1 MVAVARTTRRKK
13 QDRRRRQQRQAAHA
27 RQRVREELVMTA
39 VAQMQEVMERLRAPD
54 TPPAEVADLLAEV
67 WGDEGVPPGV
77 LLGNTIP
84 GGPERLA
91 QIAEAAGKRVPGSVL
106 SRVLAAEL
114 RGVVEQDQE
123 GGLRIL
129 DELLPGLPLAAR
141 INVAWRAIAL
151 GAPARAAGIARQ
163 VLMAIAGW
171 DDGDGSQ
178 PGGDLD
184 PEQREDAASA
194 AERLLAAAV
203 HVASEQPTPDDG
215 HSNEVSPAEAFQ
227 DPAVLR
233 SLEAGFARWLARTPQ
248 AAAVVAEQ
256 VTELRD
262 VLPEDAAEVIPLER
276 AESLA
281 RCHALLLGGDDE
293 DSREPGPDDDS
304 GALVRRFAADPSVP
318 AAQAEVARRWAD
330 TIHFGLWQL
339 DEPPPEPAGC
349 HLTDLVTSVE
359 HFVPL
364 DPVAL
369 GPLGRWSVLLSPL
382 VCVDG
387 VWRVAAPMLLLDPAE
402 GDALAELVQ
411 RMSDA
416 IVAEL
421 SGHRRHRSRAAARPA
436 PFGMAP
442 PHGVPAAGHE
452 AASPEVARVLSMIV
466 GSGMARLIAET
477 AAYRLSG
484 PRLQNT
490 DGDPMV
496 LVKATLAVD
505 DLDAVTGRLA
515 EHPDIGPDE
524 EAPGG
529 FTWWGRALTE
539 AEREPLLAQAA
550 SQLGVD
556 PSEIEADGVTQRWL
570 RGRVA
575 RQDDHLVLEVNS
587 LARLERFCDL
597 LRDLGASPTV
607 TGRTTV
613 DPAQDMM
620 LPRGQLIPAGLSRE
634 ASQAWA
640 QHWLDEKVPALK
652 GRTPR
657 QAALSDRHWPLLEAL
672 LRQFEWQQDMRQ
684 HADPAVSGGGELAWL
699 REQLQ
704 MPTQP

>member
-1 MVAVARTTRRKK
+1 
-13 QDRRRRQQRQAAHA
+13 
-27 RQRVREELVMTA
+27 MTA
-39 VAQMQEVMERLRAPD
+39 MAQMQEMMERLRAPD

-84 GGPERLA
+84 GGPERLTE
-91 QIAEAAGKRVPGSVL
+91 IAEAAGKRVPGSVL

-114 RGVVEQDQE
+114 RGVVEQDRE
-123 GGLRIL
+123 GGLRML
-129 DELLPGLPLAAR
+129 EELLPGLPMLAR
-141 INVAWRAIAL
+141 VNVAWRPIAL
-151 GAPARAAGIARQ
+151 GAPARAAGIAREM
-163 VLMAIAGW
+163 LMAVAGW
-171 DDGDGSQ
+171 DDGDGSR

-184 PEQREDAASA
+184 PAQREEAASA

-203 HVASEQPTPDDG
+203 HAASEQPATCGGNG
-215 HSNEVSPAEAFQ
+215 HEASVAETFQ

-233 SLEAGFARWLARTPQ
+233 SLEGAFARWLARTPQ

-256 VTELRD
+256 VTELHE

-293 DSREPGPDDDS
+293 DSREAGPDDDS

-318 AAQAEVARRWAD
+318 PAQAEMARRWAD

-364 DPVAL
+364 DPAAL
-369 GPLGRWSVLLSPL
+369 GPLGRWSVLLGPL

-387 VWRVAAPMLLLDPAE
+387 VWRAAAPMLLLGPVE

-421 SGHRRHRSRAAARPA
+421 SGQRHRSRAAARPA

-442 PHGVPAAGHE
+442 PHGVTAAGHE
-452 AASPEVARVLSMIV
+452 AASPAVARLLSMIV

-490 DGDPMV
+490 DGDAMV
-496 LVKATLAVD
+496 VVKATLAVD
-505 DLDAVTGRLA
+505 DLDAVIGQLA
-515 EHPDIGPDE
+515 GHPDIGPDE
-524 EAPGG
+524 ETPGG

-550 SQLGVD
+550 AQLGVD

-575 RQDDHLVLEVNS
+575 RQDGHLVLEVNS

-597 LRDLGASPTV
+597 LRELGASPTV

-613 DPAQDMM
+613 DPAQDVV

-640 QHWLDEKVPALK
+640 EHWLDEKVPALQ

-672 LRQFEWQQDMRQ
+672 LRQFEWQQDMGR
-684 HADPAVSGGGELAWL
+684 HADPAASGGGELAWL

-704 MPTQP
+704 MPVQP

>member
-1 MVAVARTTRRKK
+1 
-13 QDRRRRQQRQAAHA
+13 
-27 RQRVREELVMTA
+27 
-39 VAQMQEVMERLRAPD
+39 
-54 TPPAEVADLLAEV
+54 VADLLAEV
-67 WGDEGVPPGV
+67 WGDDSVPPGV

-91 QIAEAAGKRVPGSVL
+91 EIAEAAGKRVPGSVL

-129 DELLPGLPLAAR
+129 DELLPRLPLPAR
-141 INVAWRAIAL
+141 INVAWRAVAL

-171 DDGDGSQ
+171 DDGDGSP

-203 HVASEQPTPDDG
+203 HAASEQPTPDDG
-215 HSNEVSPAEAFQ
+215 HSDEVSPAEAFQ

-248 AAAVVAEQ
+248 AAALVAEQ
-256 VTELRD
+256 VTELHE
-262 VLPEDAAEVIPLER
+262 VLPDDTAEVIPLER

-293 DSREPGPDDDS
+293 DSREAGPGDDS

-318 AAQAEVARRWAD
+318 SAQAEVARRWAD

-349 HLTDLVTSVE
+349 HLTDLVTSVQ

-364 DPVAL
+364 DPVTL
-369 GPLGRWSVLLSPL
+369 GPLGRWSVLLGPL

-387 VWRVAAPMLLLDPAE
+387 VWRAAAPMLPLDPVE

-416 IVAEL
+416 VVAEL
-421 SGHRRHRSRAAARPA
+421 SGQRRHRSRAAARPA
-436 PFGMAP
+436 LFGMAP
-442 PHGVPAAGHE
+442 PHGVTAARHE
-452 AASPEVARVLSMIV
+452 AASPEVARVLNMIV

-505 DLDAVTGRLA
+505 DLD
-515 EHPDIGPDE
+515 
-524 EAPGG
+524 
-529 FTWWGRALTE
+529 
-539 AEREPLLAQAA
+539 
-550 SQLGVD
+550 
-556 PSEIEADGVTQRWL
+556 
-570 RGRVA
+570 
-575 RQDDHLVLEVNS
+575 
-587 LARLERFCDL
+587 
-597 LRDLGASPTV
+597 
-607 TGRTTV
+607 RT
-613 DPAQDMM
+613 
-620 LPRGQLIPAGLSRE
+620 
-634 ASQAWA
+634 
-640 QHWLDEKVPALK
+640 
-652 GRTPR
+652 
-657 QAALSDRHWPLLEAL
+657 
-672 LRQFEWQQDMRQ
+672 
-684 HADPAVSGGGELAWL
+684 
-699 REQLQ
+699 
-704 MPTQP
+704 

>member
-13 QDRRRRQQRQAAHA
+13 QDRRRRQQRQAAQA
-27 RQRVREELVMTA
+27 RERAREELVMTA
-39 VAQMQEVMERLRAPD
+39 VAQMQDVVERLRAPD
-54 TPPAEVADLLAEV
+54 TPPTEVADLLAEV
-67 WGDEGVPPGV
+67 WGDDGVPPGV

-91 QIAEAAGKRVPGSVL
+91 EIAEAAGKRVPGSVL
-106 SRVLAAEL
+106 SQVLAAEL
-114 RGVVEQDQE
+114 RGVVEQDIE

-129 DELLPGLPLAAR
+129 EELLPGLPMRAKV
-141 INVAWRAIAL
+141 NVAWRAIAL
-151 GAPARAAGIARQ
+151 GAPARAAGIARE
-163 VLMAIAGW
+163 VLVAVAGW
-171 DDGDGSQ
+171 DEGDGSR

-184 PEQREDAASA
+184 PAQREEAASA

-203 HVASEQPTPDDG
+203 HAASERPATIGG
-215 HSNEVSPAEAFQ
+215 HDHEVSPAEAFQ

-233 SLEAGFARWLARTPQ
+233 DLEAAFARWLTRTPE
-248 AAAVVAEQ
+248 AAAVVAGQ
-256 VTELRD
+256 VTELHE
-262 VLPEDAAEVIPLER
+262 VLPEETAEVIPQER

-293 DSREPGPDDDS
+293 DSWETGQDADS
-304 GALVRRFAADPSVP
+304 GALVRRFAADPSVTS
-318 AAQAEVARRWAD
+318 AQAEVARRWAD

-339 DEPPPEPAGC
+339 DEPLPEPAGC
-349 HLTDLVTSVE
+349 HLTDLVTGVE

-364 DPVAL
+364 DPVTV
-369 GPLGRWSVLLSPL
+369 GPLGRWSVLLGPL

-387 VWRVAAPMLLLDPAE
+387 VWRAAAPMLPLSPAE

-416 IVAEL
+416 IAAEL
-421 SGHRRHRSRAAARPA
+421 SGQRRHRSRAAARPA

-442 PHGVPAAGHE
+442 PHGVTANGHE
-452 AASPEVARVLSMIV
+452 AAPPDVARVLSMIV
-466 GSGMARLIAET
+466 GSGLARLIAEV

-484 PRLQNT
+484 PRLLNT

-505 DLDAVTGRLA
+505 DLDAVTGRLSG
-515 EHPDIGPDE
+515 HPDIVPDE
-524 EAPGG
+524 ETPGG

-550 SQLGVD
+550 AQLGVD

-575 RQDDHLVLEVNS
+575 RQDDHLVLDVNS

-597 LRDLGASPTV
+597 LRELGASPTV
-607 TGRTTV
+607 TGQVAV
-613 DPAQDMM
+613 DPAQDMV
-620 LPRGQLIPAGLSRE
+620 LPRGQLIPAGLSRD
-634 ASQAWA
+634 ARQAWA
-640 QHWLDEKVPALK
+640 EHWLDEKVPALK

-657 QAALSDRHWPLLEAL
+657 QAAVSDRHWPLLEAL
-672 LRQFEWQQDMRQ
+672 LRQFEWQEDMRR
-684 HADPAVSGGGELAWL
+684 HADSAASGSGELAWL

-704 MPTQP
+704 MPI

>member
-1 MVAVARTTRRKK
+1 
-13 QDRRRRQQRQAAHA
+13 
-27 RQRVREELVMTA
+27 MTA
-39 VAQMQEVMERLRAPD
+39 VAQMQEVMERLRGPE
-54 TPPAEVADLLAEV
+54 TPPAEVAGLLAEV
-67 WGDEGVPPGV
+67 WGDEGVPPGL

-84 GGPERLA
+84 GGRDRLA
-91 QIAEAAGKRVPGSVL
+91 EIAGAAGKLAPGSVL

-114 RGVVEQDQE
+114 RGVVEQDRE
-123 GGLRIL
+123 GGLRLL
-129 DELLPGLPLAAR
+129 DELLPGLPMPAR
-141 INVAWRAIAL
+141 INVAWRTISL
-151 GAPARAAGIARQ
+151 GAPARAAGIARE
-163 VLMAIAGW
+163 VLMAVAGW
-171 DDGDGSQ
+171 DAGDGSQ

-184 PEQREDAASA
+184 PEQREGAASA

-203 HVASEQPTPDDG
+203 HAAGEQAAADDG
-215 HSNEVSPAEAFQ
+215 HSDEVSLAEAFR

-248 AAAVVAEQ
+248 AAPVVADQ
-256 VTELRD
+256 VTELHE

-281 RCHALLLGGDDE
+281 RCHALLLGGDEE
-293 DSREPGPDDDS
+293 DSQEAGPDDDS

-318 AAQAEVARRWAD
+318 SAQAEAARRWAD

-349 HLTDLVTSVE
+349 HLIDLVTSVE

-364 DPVAL
+364 DPVAQ
-369 GPLGRWSVLLSPL
+369 GPLGRWSVLLGPL

-387 VWRVAAPMLLLDPAE
+387 VWRAAAPVLVLGPAE
-402 GDALAELVQ
+402 GDALAAQLGDDRLAHPLHQLGQ
-411 RMSDA
+411 RH
-416 IVAEL
+416 
-421 SGHRRHRSRAAARPA
+421 HRRRAAARPA
-436 PFGMAP
+436 PFGTAP
-442 PHGVPAAGHE
+442 PHGVTAAGHQ
-452 AASPEVARVLSMIV
+452 AASPQVARVLSMIV
-466 GSGMARLIAET
+466 GSGLARLIAEV
-477 AAYRLSG
+477 AAYRLSS
-484 PRLQNT
+484 PQLQNT

-515 EHPDIGPDE
+515 GHPDIVPDE
-524 EAPGG
+524 ETPGG

-539 AEREPLLAQAA
+539 AEREPLLAQASA
-550 SQLGVD
+550 QLGMD
-556 PSEIEADGVTQRWL
+556 PGEIEAGGATQRWL

-575 RQDDHLVLEVNS
+575 RRDGHLVLDVNS
-587 LARLERFCDL
+587 LGRLERFCDL
-597 LRDLGASPTV
+597 LRELGASPTV

-613 DPAQDMM
+613 DPAQDMV
-620 LPRGQLIPAGLSRE
+620 LPRGQLIPAGLGRE

-640 QHWLDEKVPALK
+640 EHWLDEKTQALK

-672 LRQFEWQQDMRQ
+672 LRQFEWQQDMRR
-684 HADPAVSGGGELAWL
+684 HADPATSSGGELAWL

-704 MPTQP
+704 MPVQP

>member
-1 MVAVARTTRRKK
+1 MVTVARTTRQKK
-13 QDRRRRQQRQAAHA
+13 QDRRRRQQRQAVQA
-27 RQRVREELVMTA
+27 RQRAREELVMTA

-54 TPPAEVADLLAEV
+54 TPPAEVAGLLAEV
-67 WGDEGVPPGV
+67 WGDDGVPPGV
-77 LLGNTIP
+77 LLGNTLS

-91 QIAEAAGKRVPGSVL
+91 EIAEAAGKLVPGSVL

-114 RGVVEQDQE
+114 RGVVEQDRE
-123 GGLRIL
+123 DGLRL
-129 DELLPGLPLAAR
+129 LEELLPGLAMPAR
-141 INVAWRAIAL
+141 INVAWRAIVL

-163 VLMAIAGW
+163 VLMAVAGW
-171 DDGDGSQ
+171 DDGDGLP

-184 PEQREDAASA
+184 PEQRAEAASA

-203 HVASEQPTPDDG
+203 HAAGEQPTTNDG
-215 HSNEVSPAEAFQ
+215 HDREVNLIEAFQ

-233 SLEAGFARWLARTPQ
+233 KLEAAFARWLACTPE

-256 VTELRD
+256 VTELD
-262 VLPEDAAEVIPLER
+262 EVLPEEAAEVIPLER
-276 AESLA
+276 AKSLV
-281 RCHALLLGGDDE
+281 RCHALLLSGDDGE
-293 DSREPGPDDDS
+293 SGEVGPDDDS
-304 GALVRRFAADPSVP
+304 GALVRRFAADSSVTSD
-318 AAQAEVARRWAD
+318 QAEVARRWAD

-349 HLTDLVTSVE
+349 HLTDLVTGVE

-364 DPVAL
+364 DPAAL
-369 GPLGRWSVLLSPL
+369 GPLGRWSVLLAPL

-387 VWRVAAPMLLLDPAE
+387 VWRAAAPMLPLGPAE

-416 IVAEL
+416 IAAEL
-421 SGHRRHRSRAAARPA
+421 SGQRHHRGRAAARPA
-436 PFGMAP
+436 PFGAAP
-442 PHGVPAAGHE
+442 PHGVTAAEQE
-452 AASPEVARVLSMIV
+452 AAPLDVARVLSMIV
-466 GSGMARLIAET
+466 GSGLARLIAEV
-477 AAYRLSG
+477 ADHRLSG

-515 EHPDIGPDE
+515 GHSDIGPDE
-524 EAPGG
+524 ETPGG
-529 FTWWGRALTE
+529 FTWWGRELTE
-539 AEREPLLAQAA
+539 AEREPTLAQAA
-550 SQLGVD
+550 AQLGVD
-556 PSEIEADGVTQRWL
+556 PAEIDADGVAQRWL
-570 RGRVA
+570 RGRMA
-575 RQDDHLVLEVNS
+575 RQGDHLVLEVNS

-607 TGRTTV
+607 TGQTTV
-613 DPAQDMM
+613 DPAQDMV

-640 QHWLDEKVPALK
+640 EHWLDEKVPALK

-672 LRQFEWQQDMRQ
+672 LRQFEWQEDLRR
-684 HADPAVSGGGELAWL
+684 HADPAASGGELAWL
-699 REQLQ
+699 REQLE
-704 MPTQP
+704 MPAQP

>member
-1 MVAVARTTRRKK
+1 
-13 QDRRRRQQRQAAHA
+13 
-27 RQRVREELVMTA
+27 MTA
-39 VAQMQEVMERLRAPD
+39 VAQMQEMTERLRAPD
-54 TPPAEVADLLAEV
+54 TPPAEVASLLAEV

-77 LLGNTIP
+77 LLRNTIP

-91 QIAEAAGKRVPGSVL
+91 EIAEAAGNQVPGSVL

-114 RGVVEQDQE
+114 RGVVEQDRE
-123 GGLRIL
+123 GGLRL
-129 DELLPGLPLAAR
+129 LEELLPGLPTPAR

-163 VLMAIAGW
+163 VLMAVAGW
-171 DDGDGSQ
+171 DDGDGSP

-184 PEQREDAASA
+184 PEQREEAASA

-203 HVASEQPTPDDG
+203 HAASEQSATNDG
-215 HSNEVSPAEAFQ
+215 YGHEASVSEAFH

-233 SLEAGFARWLARTPQ
+233 SLEGGFARWLGRTPQ

-256 VTELRD
+256 VTELHE
-262 VLPEDAAEVIPLER
+262 VLPEEAAEVIPLER
-276 AESLA
+276 AEPLA

-293 DSREPGPDDDS
+293 ESREVGPDDDS
-304 GALVRRFAADPSVP
+304 GAPVRRFAADPSVP
-318 AAQAEVARRWAD
+318 AAQAELARRWAG

-349 HLTDLVTSVE
+349 HLIDLVTSVE

-369 GPLGRWSVLLSPL
+369 GPLGRWSVLLGPL

-387 VWRVAAPMLLLDPAE
+387 VWRAAAPVLPLCPAE

-421 SGHRRHRSRAAARPA
+421 SGQRHHRGRAAARPA
-436 PFGMAP
+436 PFGTAP
-442 PHGVPAAGHE
+442 PHGVTAAGHE
-452 AASPEVARVLSMIV
+452 SASPEVARVLSMIV
-466 GSGMARLIAET
+466 GSGLARLIAEV
-477 AAYRLSG
+477 AAHRLSG

-490 DGDPMV
+490 DGDPIV

-515 EHPDIGPDE
+515 RHPDIGPDQE
-524 EAPGG
+524 TTGG
-529 FTWWGRALTE
+529 FTWWGRELTE
-539 AEREPLLAQAA
+539 AEREPMLAQATA
-550 SQLGVD
+550 QLGVD
-556 PSEIEADGVTQRWL
+556 PGEIRADGVSQRWL

-575 RQDDHLVLEVNS
+575 RQGDHLVLEVNS

-597 LRDLGASPTV
+597 LRELGASATV
-607 TGRTTV
+607 TGQTTV
-613 DPAQDMM
+613 NPAQDMV
-620 LPRGQLIPAGLSRE
+620 LPRGQLIPAGLTRE

-640 QHWLDEKVPALK
+640 EHWLDEEVPALK

-657 QAALSDRHWPLLEAL
+657 QAVLSDRHWPLLEAL
-672 LRQFEWQQDMRQ
+672 LRQFEWQEDMRR
-684 HADPAVSGGGELAWL
+684 HADPAASGGGELAWL
-699 REQLQ
+699 REQLE
-704 MPTQP
+704 MPVQS